1 MAFMSVKLIPGVH
14 AEQTPLLLQAGV
26 IQSNNIRW
34 RDGLPEKMGGW
45 QKFYFG
51 ATPANPAI
59 KLQAQ
64 AAFTTDY
71 SAIYM
76 PPNPGL
82 VRRGMTVV
90 DQDTG
95 LTLGTVD
102 TYGPSRRE
110 DQARLGFEVGDLT
123 IEMYHEGWRSALPGM
138 QVLDDNNLVGTVASW
153 INQTLTLTA
162 GALIDGESDTLTFSS
177 GTQNVL
183 FIIPPGSALGP
194 LQSASAGANDTLVFG
209 PPGSGGTPAITP
221 PPLAGP
227 IRELWTWEDLNI
239 IDHLAAAGDGGAF
252 VLTGGVQQAVTPQY
266 AIRTPTVMAT
276 SAGSSQVVVNDV
288 GSFSSIYESI
298 TLQTPYSVGGI
309 VIYPGS
315 YPVVFLTPGNHD
327 SYTIDI
333 GKPALTTAASGTI
346 CTITSAAGSAS
357 FTVSL
362 DNHGLSVGS
371 NFSIVLPTS
380 IGGTVLQ
387 GFFSVATVLDANTFT
402 ILASTAATSV
412 DTQDYGNVAIQ
423 VTQWIVS
430 TPATAPVIS
439 ALAAFAAGYSGII
452 MPPNPG
458 WVTPGIT
465 VTDQSAAGAI
475 LGTVQ
480 SYGPVS
486 VNQVAGA
493 PFLAL
498 APTVDMTPN
507 TNAPG
512 IVPGMTVY
520 DASAGGPA
528 TAPLGTVSS
537 YVGNTLGL
545 NPPGA
550 AFDAYYT
557 IGCQSAYTTNEAG
570 IYVPPRPP
578 WVTGGMIVTDL
589 TTGVVLGQVFNY
601 GPSTRDQTVRD
612 LAIIGSTSITMFQD
626 ATYYALPG
634 MTIIDQTQGGAFV
647 GTVAGWSFN
656 VVHLTSGTSF
666 PIFNNDVLTF
676 SSGAQSVLW
685 IGTLAGGNAPFP
697 ANAAG
702 VDDILYFGLN
712 DTLTFSSGT
721 TDILVLNAPLPI
733 SSSGANDVL
742 GFAGAPNPPPVGIPV
757 TALDWCMFNFGSPLI
772 INPEDGPLFSYDPT
786 TGLSNAQLIPN
797 APSKVHGIFLAM
809 PEQMIVAYGAS
820 TQGVQDPML
829 VAWCDAGD
837 FNTWTLAVTNQ
848 AGTFRLSRGSKIVGG
863 MQMPMQAMLWTDIG
877 FWLMTYIGY
886 PDVWG
891 FSEVAQECGL
901 IAKKAAGVL
910 GSQVFW
916 MGKDK
921 FWTFTGG
928 QVQPLPCEVWDAVF
942 QNLNHN
948 LLSRIRCSTDTA
960 FDTVY
965 WFFPS
970 LATAQPGA
978 LQENDSFVKFN
989 RVSGEWDYG
998 TPVDV
1003 YGDGATGGLLVS
1015 DWIDANVYGNPISAM
1030 TDSTGKLSQLMWM
1043 NMGRDADEAPLHW
1056 WFRTGLFLLSEGE
1069 DFIYVDRCRPDFRWR
1084 SFTDPPDASA
1094 QIQFTLYAQ
1103 DDSDNPTK
1111 PPKVYG
1117 PFTVNSSSGPF
1128 DPRARGRYFSIK
1140 VEGDDLGSFVR
1151 LGAVKF
1157 RFSPDGR
1164 SG

>member
-1 MAFMSVKLIPGVH
+1 MAFMTVKLAPGVH
-14 AEQTPLLLQAGV
+14 AEQTPLLLQAGI

-51 ATPANPAI
+51 APPATP
-59 KLQAQ
+59 
-64 AAFTTDY
+64 
-71 SAIYM
+71 
-76 PPNPGL
+76 
-82 VRRGMTVV
+82 
-90 DQDTG
+90 
-95 LTLGTVD
+95 
-102 TYGPSRRE
+102 
-110 DQARLGFEVGDLT
+110 
-123 IEMYHEGWRSALPGM
+123 
-138 QVLDDNNLVGTVASW
+138 
-153 INQTLTLTA
+153 
-162 GALIDGESDTLTFSS
+162 
-177 GTQNVL
+177 
-183 FIIPPGSALGP
+183 IIPA
-194 LQSASAGANDTLVFG
+194 
-209 PPGSGGTPAITP
+209 
-221 PPLAGP
+221 PLAGP

-239 IDHLAAAGDGGAF
+239 IDHLAAAGDQGVV
-252 VLTGGVQQAVTPQY
+252 VLTGGVEQAVTPQFT
-266 AIRTPTVMAT
+266 IRNPTGMAT
-276 SAGSSQVVVNDV
+276 TAGSKQVVVTDT
-288 GSFSSIYESI
+288 GSAASTYESI
-298 TLQTPYSVGGI
+298 TLQTPYSVGGV

-315 YPVVFLTPGNHD
+315 YQIVAALPSDVDH
-327 SYTIDI
+327 YTIQTNID
-333 GKPALTTAASGTI
+333 PAVVTTAASGTPA
-346 CTITSAAGSAS
+346 TITSTAGSAS

-362 DNHGLSVGS
+362 DNHGLQVGS
-371 NFSIVLPTS
+371 NFSIVLPTVV
-380 IGGTVLQ
+380 GGAVLQ
-387 GFFSVATVLDANTFT
+387 GFYSVATYIDANTFT
-402 ILASTAATSV
+402 IQAQSEATSNATV
-412 DTQDYGNVAIQ
+412 DYGNVAIR
-423 VTQWIVS
+423 VTQWIIS
-430 TPATAPVIS
+430 TPAPPPTVTAS
-439 ALAAFAAGYSGII
+439 AAFSVGYSGIY

-458 WVTPGIT
+458 FVTPGMT
-465 VTDQSAAGAI
+465 VLDQVTGLV

-486 VNQVAGA
+486 VNQNVGA

-498 APTVDMTPN
+498 APTVNMFPN

-512 IVPGMTVY
+512 ILPGFTVY
-520 DASAGGPA
+520 DASFPPPG
-528 TAPLGTVSS
+528 TVPLGTVAS
-537 YVGNTLGL
+537 YVGNTLTL
-545 NPPGA
+545 NAPGA
-550 AFDAYYT
+550 AFDSYYT
-557 IGCQSAYTTNEAG
+557 VGAESAYTTNEAG
-570 IYVPPRPP
+570 IYVPPSPP

-589 TTGVVLGQVFNY
+589 TTGVVLGQVQFY
-601 GPSTRDQTVRD
+601 GPWSRDQTVRD
-612 LAIIGSTSITMFQD
+612 LATIGSTSITMFQD

-634 MTIIDQTQGGAFV
+634 MTIIDQTQGGVSV

-656 VVHLTSGTSF
+656 VVHLTSGTHF
-666 PIFNNDVLTF
+666 PIFPSDDLTF
-676 SSGAQSVLW
+676 SSGAQSVLF
-685 IGTLAGGNAPFP
+685 IGPLGGGNAPLP

-702 VDDILYFGLN
+702 VDDILFFGVN

-721 TDILVLNAPLPI
+721 NNILVLNAPLA
-733 SSSGANDVL
+733 SNSAGANDVL
-742 GFAGAPNPPPVGIPV
+742 AFFGSPSPPPVGTPLM
-757 TALDWCMFNFGSPLI
+757 ALDWCMFNFGSALI
-772 INPEDGPLFSYDPT
+772 INPEDGPIFYYDPT

-829 VAWCDAGD
+829 IAWCDAGN
-837 FNTWTLAVTNQ
+837 FNVWTAAVNNQ

-901 IAKKAAGVL
+901 IAKKGAGVI

-948 LLSRIRCSTDTA
+948 LLAKIRCSTDTA

-970 LATAQPGA
+970 QATAQPGA

-989 RVSGEWDYG
+989 RVTGEWDYG

-1030 TDSTGKLSQLMWM
+1030 TDSTGTLSQLMWM
-1043 NMGRDADEAPLHW
+1043 NMGRDADGAPLHW

-1069 DFIYVDRCRPDFRWR
+1069 DYIFIDRCRPDFRWR
-1084 SFTDPPDASA
+1084 AFTDPPDASA
-1094 QIQFTLYAQ
+1094 EIEFTLYAQ